1 MPTPALIDF
10 DKLLAPIS
18 DDAPCGGDIREDSS
32 PTSVYYRLKDAR
44 SAARA
49 AERAMDADDESGGLL
64 SDWRTI
70 LELSPG
76 VLATQTKDLEVA
88 AWYAEALL
96 RSEGYAGLRD
106 GFQLI
111 AGLVENFWDGLYP
124 LPDEDGI
131 ETRVAPLTGLNGE
144 SSDGA
149 LIQPLRKSVL
159 FPGADKDFALWHYEQ
174 ASELARVADAA
185 KRQARI
191 DSGAATMEALE
202 AAVKSLP
209 AGHFRTLL
217 DDIDACAAAFAAM
230 GDKLYEKAGHD
241 APPAGAIRNVL
252 TAARDAVADLGR
264 DKLAMADAQA
274 ANAAGG
280 AAAAPSA
287 GDAAVAG
294 AAGFSVGGGATAQ
307 ANVGGGVIASREDA
321 FRVLLQI
328 ADFFRKTEP
337 HSPISYT
344 LEEVVRRGRLSLNDL
359 LEELIQDETT
369 RKFFLIASGIKPPET
384 KKEDSSSSGW

>member
-76 VLATQTKDLEVA
+76 VLTTQTKDLEIA

-159 FPGADKDFALWHYEQ
+159 FPGAEKDFALWHYEQ

-287 GDAAVAG
+287 GGAPSAG
-294 AAGFSVGGGATAQ
+294 SAGFSAGGGATAQ

-344 LEEVVRRGRLSLNDL
+344 LEEVVRRGRLSLNEL